1 MRPARGVLI
10 PSSRERI
17 PRCISAK
24 GNPSAPRLRERR
36 AANEHSPLNRVVAV
50 TSAPLEKLLPLRIQS
65 GLCHVT
71 FAYDAA
77 RSIDLDRAGA
87 RIHEATERSTLRH
100 KRPAPSYFEYQPAPL
115 RLTQDT
121 EALKLGI
128 FLTRPSVDLL
138 FYDFGAVAVTY
149 TVDISGPFAA
159 LLTLSEELYDNE
171 PLLADSRLRVGQ
183 LLQAIGDAAT
193 QAHSSPVV
201 EDYVVFHISSFDEA
215 VDLNRFPAEYGQEI
229 ARVMRA
235 EQRLLSEQEVADAFA
250 AHISYGLEDLTIV
263 DWNAAVLIDR
273 EGDDVRAVLEYA
285 NVELLEMRYLDQKL
299 DRALDQAY
307 ETLSKRTFSLPR
319 LLGYYGADLRS
330 VAELQ
335 VDNAILFEGVNNTLK
350 LLGDQ
355 YLARVYRLVNRRF
368 HLDEWDG
375 SILRK
380 LQTLESI
387 YEKISDQASNR
398 RMEVLEWVIVLLIAF
413 SIALEFIH

>member
-1 MRPARGVLI
+1 MTA
-10 PSSRERI
+10 
-17 PRCISAK
+17 
-24 GNPSAPRLRERR
+24 APKEMPPTLKI
-36 AANEHSPLNRVVAV
+36 A
-50 TSAPLEKLLPLRIQS
+50 S
-65 GLCHVT
+65 GLCYIV

-77 RSIDLDRAGA
+77 RSIDLNKAEA
-87 RIHEATERSTLRH
+87 RIREATQRSTLRH
-100 KRPAPSYFEYQPAPL
+100 KRPTPSYFEYQPAPL

-121 EALKLGI
+121 EALKLDS
-128 FLTRPSVDLL
+128 FATRPSVDLQ

-149 TVDISGPFAA
+149 TVDISRPFSE
-159 LLTLSEELYDNE
+159 LLMLSEELYDNE
-171 PLLADSRLRVGQ
+171 LLLADSRLRVGQ
-183 LLQAIGDAAT
+183 LLQVIGDSAA
-193 QAHSSPVV
+193 QAELAPVV
-201 EDYVVFHISSFDEA
+201 EDYIVFHIASFAESID
-215 VDLNRFPAEYGQEI
+215 VNRFHAEHSQEI
-229 ARVMRA
+229 ARILRA
-235 EQRLLSEQEVADAFA
+235 ERRPLSEQEVSDAFA
-250 AHISYGLEDLTIV
+250 ARISYGLEDLTIV
-263 DWNAAVLIDR
+263 DWNAALLIDR

-307 ETLSKRTFSLPR
+307 DTLSKRSFSLAR

-355 YLARVYRLVNRRF
+355 YLARVYRLTNRRF
-368 HLDEWDG
+368 HLDEWDT

-398 RMEVLEWVIVLLIAF
+398 RMEILEWVIVLLIAF